1 VYCGADLG
9 SRDIKI
15 AFQDDSGSFTF
26 KKTDSVKFYRENA
39 VKEESGLAVEARSLG
54 LGEEPGRVVCT
65 GYGRLSVRVKGAKI
79 IPEVMAHAAGASH
92 LTGLSDFTL
101 LDLGGQDSKVA
112 LVRGG
117 KVVDF
122 LANDRC
128 AASTGR
134 YLENMAA
141 VLEISLEELGKHWRS
156 PVELNSTCA
165 IFAESELIGKIVE
178 GYGIPELAAG
188 VNYSIFK
195 RIRPM
200 LARLAGGVV
209 VFTGGVAKNRAIVNI
224 IAQEMG
230 LEVVVP
236 ENPEFAG
243 AIGCCL
249 HARNV

>member
-1 VYCGADLG
+1 MFCGADLG

-15 AFQDDSGSFTF
+15 VFQDAGGRFTF

-39 VKEESGLAVEARSLG
+39 VREGSGLIVEARALG
-54 LGEEPGRVVCT
+54 LGEEPARVVCT

-79 IPEVMAHAAGASH
+79 IPEVMAHATGASH

-117 KVVDF
+117 KVMDF

-141 VLEISLEELGKHWRS
+141 VLEISLEELGKHWSS

-200 LARLAGGVV
+200 LARLASGVV

-243 AIGCCL
+243 AVGCCL